1 MAWKKAKKLKFLGDA
16 PVIRVATIS
25 KNGRP
30 QVTPVCH
37 VVSQGKIYW
46 ASDFDTGKLANL
58 ERHRWVSLVADEY
71 RANWRNMGGVM
82 AQGKAKVI
90 REGPVFRRIR
100 GLLYRKFKVY
110 KSNAPFDEGETAII
124 EVTPSNLYNWW
135 FK

>member
-1 MAWKKAKKLKFLGDA
+1 MAWKRAKKLKFLSDA

-46 ASDFDTGKLANL
+46 ASDFDAVKLANL
-58 ERHRWVSLVADEY
+58 KRHRWVAIVADEY
-71 RANWRNMGGVM
+71 RADWHNMGGVM
-82 AQGKAKVI
+82 AQGTAKVI

-100 GLLYRKFKVY
+100 GLLYRKFRVY
-110 KSNAPFDEGETAII
+110 KSNAPFDEGEAAIV
-124 EVTPSNLYNWW
+124 ELTPAKLFNWW

>member
-1 MAWKKAKKLKFLGDA
+1 MAWKKAKKLKFLSDA

-46 ASDFDTGKLANL
+46 ASDFDAVKLANL
-58 ERHRWVSLVADEY
+58 KRHRWVAIVADEY
-71 RANWRNMGGVM
+71 RADWHNMGGVM
-82 AQGKAKVI
+82 AQGTAKII
-90 REGPVFRRIR
+90 REGPAFRRIR

-110 KSNAPFDEGETAII
+110 KSNAPFEEGEAAIV
-124 EVTPSNLYNWW
+124 ELTPAKLFNWW